1 MNTRKFLSFI
11 ILCLSWL
18 PLAADRYEDYVAAYA
33 DMAVAEMHRS
43 GVPASITLSQG
54 LLESAAGASTL
65 ASEGNNHFGI
75 KCHNDWQGETMLRD
89 DDALG
94 ECFRVYPS
102 AADSFADHSRFLQRR
117 RYAPL
122 FELDPTDYA
131 GWAHG
136 LKSCGYA
143 TDPNYALRLIAII
156 ERYGLYRYDHGAE
169 EAAALDAEY
178 IASRLRSRHAISRS
192 AGRYFVIAWPGDT
205 YESIAA
211 ELNLNPEALAAAN
224 DNCEITDWIE
234 IYLK

>member
-1 MNTRKFLSFI
+1 MNTRKFLLFI
-11 ILCLSWL
+11 ILVVVPVLL
-18 PLAADRYEDYVAAYA
+18 RADRYDDYIAAYA

-54 LLESAAGASTL
+54 LLESGAGASTL
-65 ASEGNNHFGI
+65 ATEGNNHFGI
-75 KCHNDWQGETMLRD
+75 KCHKDWQGETMLRD
-89 DDALG
+89 DDEAG

-102 AADSFADHSRFLQRR
+102 AADSFADHSRFLLRS

-131 GWAHG
+131 GWARG

-143 TDPNYALRLIAII
+143 TDPNYAVRLIAII
-156 ERYGLYRYDHGAE
+156 ERYGLYRYDRGAE
-169 EAAALDAEY
+169 EAAALDADF
-178 IASRLRSRHAISRS
+178 IASQLQSRHAINRAS
-192 AGRYFVIAWPGDT
+192 GRYFVIAWPGDT

-211 ELNLNPEALAAAN
+211 ELSLDPEALAAAN
-224 DNCEITDWIE
+224 DGREITDWIE